1 MATHSIAMST
11 NTNEHEISIFW
22 QNSMCVT
29 YNIQQACART
39 HVVAECWHKHVFL
52 VDWQSCMAAV
62 LMLNAFNHVSLRA
75 YVRCECE
82 RRRASQ
88 LNMYECWWNVWCHS
102 KSITWKRERFYHTFH
117 SYRDIKKTKQPQKRR
132 HTNRFRNFIYN

>member
-88 LNMYECWWNVWCHS
+88 LNMYEC
-102 KSITWKRERFYHTFH
+102 
-117 SYRDIKKTKQPQKRR
+117 
-132 HTNRFRNFIYN
+132 